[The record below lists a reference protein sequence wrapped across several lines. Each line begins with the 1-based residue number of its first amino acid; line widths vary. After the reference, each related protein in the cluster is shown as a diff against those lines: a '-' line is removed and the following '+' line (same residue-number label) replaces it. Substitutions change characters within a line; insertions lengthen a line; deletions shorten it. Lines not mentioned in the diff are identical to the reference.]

1 MYILNFKNCIV
12 AHIYI
17 KNKIKK
23 KYTKVISK
31 TKYNKIKI
39 EINMK

>member
-23 KYTKVISK
+23 NTPKSLAKQNI
-31 TKYNKIKI
+31 IKLR
-39 EINMK
+39 